1 MQDAKDEEDLHN
13 KLELP
18 LSFTNLC
25 KYQGDQIGFFKYKNS
40 LSFRTLSTVKVMQ

>member
-25 KYQGDQIGFFKYKNS
+25 KYQGDQIGRIFAYWESVCFG
-40 LSFRTLSTVKVMQ
+40 